1 MSLVLDAS
9 LALAW
14 YFQDEA
20 TPVTDAILDRV
31 AETGA
36 VVPAL
41 WRLELANGL
50 QSAVRRH
57 RINTAY
63 RDQSLAEL
71 RQMQIES
78 DLETDAHAWSTTLR
92 LAEKHELTLYDA
104 AYIELAQR
112 RRLPLA
118 TLDRKMHRAA
128 DDIGVAVMGL

>member
-20 TPVTDAILDRV
+20 TATTDAVLDRV

-50 QSAVRRH
+50 QVAVRRG
-57 RINTAY
+57 RISPAY
-63 RDQSLAEL
+63 RDASLADL
-71 RQMQIES
+71 TQMRI
-78 DLETDAHAWSTTLR
+78 ETDSETDVHAWSATLM
-92 LAEKHELTLYDA
+92 LAEKHDLTLYDA
-104 AYIELAQR
+104 AYLKLAQR

-118 TLDRKMHRAA
+118 TLDRGLRRAA
-128 DDIGVAVMGL
+128 GKLDLPVLGT

>member
-1 MSLVLDAS
+1 
-9 LALAW
+9 
-14 YFQDEA
+14 
-20 TPVTDAILDRV
+20 
-31 AETGA
+31 
-36 VVPAL
+36 
-41 WRLELANGL
+41 
-50 QSAVRRH
+50 
-57 RINTAY
+57 
-63 RDQSLAEL
+63 
-71 RQMQIES
+71 MQIES